1 MNLQVPLKETE
12 CTQWEHRP
20 GYGLLHRGQHMHG
33 ALPIQSG
40 ERINLI
46 IWMRSSAVRNKL
58 CPMCDK
64 PPSLVP
70 SAGEAGDGFTVAVC
84 AAL

>member
-1 MNLQVPLKETE
+1 
-12 CTQWEHRP
+12 
-20 GYGLLHRGQHMHG
+20 MHG
-33 ALPIQSG
+33 ALPIHSG

-58 CPMCDK
+58 CPMCNRE
-64 PPSLVP
+64 PRLVP
-70 SAGEAGDGFTVAVC
+70 SLGGSGDGFTVNPVSVC